1 MLVTGRLR
9 LSTIVFRLLHR
20 QTGLHAHAIPAT
32 SSAAKCCASVHHAS
46 CSPASRNNRLR
57 CRRETARRPAS
68 LDDFVAFRSREKNTR
83 RPFSGTFKSGVVYV
97 ENTKPSSSSDGQYL
111 VYPNFY
117 RELVLGKP
125 LLESVFLP
133 ARR

>member
-68 LDDFVAFRSREKNTR
+68 LDDFVAFRSREKNHT
-83 RPFSGTFKSGVVYV
+83 S
-97 ENTKPSSSSDGQYL
+97 
-111 VYPNFY
+111 
-117 RELVLGKP
+117 
-125 LLESVFLP
+125 SVFWDVQKWRSLRGKHE
-133 ARR
+133 ALQ